1 VICHV
6 CVRAKRAGSAL
17 RVLSADDLQREPLDV
32 AQYDLIWVDLAE
44 PSADDIAWLG
54 RTFGF
59 HQLALEDVSRRDQR
73 AKIDEYAGYYFAVLY
88 AARPDLDAHR
98 IAESELQFFWSES
111 YLVTIHADPFPEIA
125 DIVTRARDGTLSTS
139 VSADDRPLTVA
150 DVAYRLIDAVVDG
163 YFPVADALAEWTED
177 IEEMMFATVP
187 GRTQDTLQ
195 AIFGLRKQLLQMRKT
210 IAPSRE
216 IVNVLLRRDHALFG
230 DEFLPYFQD
239 VYDHTVRIIDT
250 LDTYRDL
257 LASALDVHLSIV
269 SNDVSQTVKK
279 MTAVTAI
286 LMVNALIAGVYGMN
300 FDLMPELHWQYGY
313 AWALALMVVA
323 SLGLWVQFRR
333 IHWW

>member
-1 VICHV
+1 VIC
-6 CVRAKRAGSAL
+6 CALVRAKRAGSAL
-17 RVLSADDLQREPLDV
+17 KVLSAEELAQPRIDLAR
-32 AQYDLIWVDLAE
+32 YDLVWVDIAE
-44 PSADDIAWLG
+44 PAADDVDWLE

-59 HQLALEDVSRRDQR
+59 HRLALEDVSRRNQR
-73 AKIDEYAGYYFAVLY
+73 AKIDEYPGYYFAVLY
-88 AARPDLDAHR
+88 AARPDVDAHR
-98 IAESELQFFWSES
+98 IAESELQFFWSAS

-125 DIVTRARDGTLSTS
+125 DIATRARDGMLTASVGADGRTL
-139 VSADDRPLTVA
+139 VVA
-150 DVAYRLIDAVVDG
+150 DIAYRLIDAVVDG
-163 YFPVADALAEWTED
+163 YFPVADALADWTED
-177 IEEMMFATVP
+177 IEEKMFASVR

-195 AIFGLRKQLLQMRKT
+195 AIFDLRKQLLQMRKT

-216 IVNVLLRRDHALFG
+216 IVNVLLRRDHALFA

-239 VYDHTVRIIDT
+239 IYDHTVRIIDT

-300 FDLMPELHWQYGY
+300 FDIMPELHWQYGY
-313 AWALALMVVA
+313 VWALGLMVAA
-323 SLGLWVQFRR
+323 SVGLWIHFRR
-333 IHWW
+333 IRWW